1 MIERHALRLLNELLQ
16 RWPSCALVGPRQC
29 GKTTLARSLDGEIFD
44 LELESERLRLDLAW
58 DELLQGD
65 RLVVLDEVQSW
76 PQLFPRLRAA
86 IDARR
91 DQRGRF
97 LLLGSVSPLLMTQV
111 AESLAGRLALLPLSP
126 FLRGELSPEAR
137 ERLWLC
143 GGFPDGG
150 CLDPDR
156 FPEWQAHY
164 LDLLAQRD
172 LPNLGLGTRP
182 QQSTRLL
189 RMLAAAH
196 GQEWNASR
204 LGQSLGLS
212 YHTVNH
218 HVDVLEGAFLL
229 RLLPAWH
236 RNAGK
241 RLVKRPKLYLRDSG
255 LLHCLWRVQD
265 KRGLLE
271 HLAVGASWEG
281 HVIEQALSL
290 LESKGIAHQ
299 ASYLRSSDQYEIDLI
314 LEGVDAPIAIEVKL
328 SSQADPRD
336 VARLNHAADLI
347 GAGTRVVVTAGGQDL
362 RSASTWICGLEA
374 FLAGLPEQLARR
386 ATA

>member
-1 MIERHALRLLNELLQ
+1 MIDRLAFHRLNDLLT
-16 RWPSCALVGPRQC
+16 RWPACALVGPRQC
-29 GKTTLARSLDGEIFD
+29 GKTTLARSLGGEIFD

-58 DELLQGD
+58 DGLIRGD
-65 RLVVLDEVQSW
+65 RLIVLDEAQSW
-76 PQLFPRLRAA
+76 PGLFPRLRAA
-86 IDARR
+86 IDQRR

-111 AESLAGRLALLPLSP
+111 AESLAGRLAVLPLSP
-126 FLRGELSPEAR
+126 FLRGELPPEAR
-137 ERLWLC
+137 ERHWLC

-150 CLDPDR
+150 CLDPGH
-156 FPEWQAHY
+156 FPEWQEHY

-172 LPNLGLGTRP
+172 LPELGLGTRP
-182 QQSTRLL
+182 QQTARLL
-189 RMLAAAH
+189 RMLAAVH

-218 HVDVLEGAFLL
+218 HVDVLEGAFLA
-229 RLLPAWH
+229 RRLPAWH

-255 LLHCLWRVQD
+255 LLHSLLRIRD
-265 KRGLLE
+265 GETLLE
-271 HLAVGASWEG
+271 HPAVGASWES
-281 HVIEQALSL
+281 HVIDQALGL
-290 LESKGIAHQ
+290 LECLGIPHQ
-299 ASYLRSSDQYEIDLI
+299 VTYLRSSDQYEIDLI
-314 LEGVDAPIAIEVKL
+314 LEGAGAPVAVEIKL

-336 VARLNHAADLI
+336 VARLSLAADWI

-362 RSASTWICGLEA
+362 RSASTWICGLDE
-374 FLAGLPEQLARR
+374 FLAGLPELLG
-386 ATA
+386 